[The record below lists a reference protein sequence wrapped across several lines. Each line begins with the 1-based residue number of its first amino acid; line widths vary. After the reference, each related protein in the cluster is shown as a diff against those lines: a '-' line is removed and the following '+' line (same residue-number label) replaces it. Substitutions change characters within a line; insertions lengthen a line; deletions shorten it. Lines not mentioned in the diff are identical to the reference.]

1 MMDSYHKYHSNEVMR
16 GNLEARMM
24 SLYDGRGGQR
34 KVAKGDFGTII
45 CYFGQPWKPGNK
57 VIKQRRGLLIF
68 LKRID
73 WLSLKLKYETVKR
86 SNGNV
91 DCPDS
96 PGYRIYN
103 YLFNRKCQQE
113 DISRS
118 Q

>member
-1 MMDSYHKYHSNEVMR
+1 
-16 GNLEARMM
+16 MM

-34 KVAKGDFGTII
+34 KVALGDFGTII

-91 DCPDS
+91 LFIVDCPIAQA
-96 PGYRIYN
+96 RIED
-103 YLFNRKCQQE
+103 YLFERKCQHE
-113 DISRS
+113 DIS
-118 Q
+118 

>member
-1 MMDSYHKYHSNEVMR
+1 MMDRYHKYHSNEVMR

-91 DCPDS
+91 LFIVDCPDS
-96 PGYRIYN
+96 PG
-103 YLFNRKCQQE
+103 
-113 DISRS
+113 
-118 Q
+118 